1 MECVAHGVSHATL
14 QIRMFRQILAS
25 THRPRPL
32 NRTNQTTRAHFT
44 KASPSNTPPTSE
56 SSDADTSPSKLLP
69 QSPLITNPR
78 SGINKQRKP
87 RATPEDNAELKKNP
101 WAVALASPVRMCV
114 ATGTRLPRRLM
125 GVYGLVKRPN
135 TTQSYLLPLDLIKD
149 SIQKRSVE
157 DDSLMPESN
166 PDQPANMNV
175 SPLIARDKKFA
186 QRPVLHMTTLG
197 PLIRAVTP
205 SLATRVGKK
214 PGVAKLIPYRWKYPL
229 GPLNSTDL
237 KDCVWR
243 SDMPEF
249 LLRSMRE
256 DIVKRIVS
264 FNAEQ
269 DGENDLIWESLDI
282 DKYCSEIT
290 IQAALSKLK
299 ASNDEACGAVL
310 LFGSKKEQAGGQN
323 DSLKTVFHPRSQTRI
338 PVFDLS
344 VMLSDSLESLRESQ
358 DAHLEHTKALFFRPD
373 GSRESTNLM
382 LYLWKLQRF
391 LAENH

>member
-32 NRTNQTTRAHFT
+32 NRTNPSTRAHFAQ
-44 KASPSNTPPTSE
+44 ASPNTPPASN
-56 SSDADTSPSKLLP
+56 SSTTDTSPSKLLP
-69 QSPLITNPR
+69 QSPVITHPR
-78 SGINKQRKP
+78 SGIKKQRKSRP
-87 RATPEDNAELKKNP
+87 TPEDNAELKKNP

-114 ATGTRLPRRLM
+114 LTGTRLPRRLM
-125 GVYGLVKRPN
+125 GVYGLVKRPE
-135 TTQSYLLPLDLIKD
+135 TTQSYLLPLDMIKD

-157 DDSLMPESN
+157 DDSLMPVSH

-175 SPLIARDKKFA
+175 SPLVARDKKLA
-186 QRPVLHMTTLG
+186 QRPVLHMVTLG
-197 PLIRAVTP
+197 PLMRAVTP
-205 SLATRVGKK
+205 YLATKVGKK

-243 SDMPEF
+243 PDMPEF

-256 DIVKRIVS
+256 DIVKKIMSV
-264 FNAEQ
+264 NAEQ
-269 DGENDLIWESLDI
+269 EGENDIIWETLDI
-282 DKYCSEIT
+282 DESCSEVT

-299 ASNDEACGAVL
+299 PSNDEACGAVL
-310 LFGSKKEQAGGQN
+310 LFGSKEEHANEQN
-323 DSLKTVFHPRSQTRI
+323 DPLETIFHPRSLTRI
-338 PVFDLS
+338 PVFNLS
-344 VMLSDSLESLRESQ
+344 VILSDSHLEMLRQSSS
-358 DAHLEHTKALFFRPD
+358 AHLGQTKALFFRPD

-391 LAENH
+391 LAETP